1 MNVFEQVFH
10 SKLCSHGTQYMRI
23 EWWEGFASCN
33 AFTKLGKVDL
43 EKRDRNAKIKKFYEK
58 LVTTQPF

>member
-1 MNVFEQVFH
+1 MFSWYTVHENRMVKV
-10 SKLCSHGTQYMRI
+10 
-23 EWWEGFASCN
+23 FASCN
-33 AFTKLGKVDL
+33 ALTKLGKVDL